1 MSVALPAGRCRF
13 QFCVPHMYFSEGS
26 EMLTYYS
33 IIHQKCAELI
43 LGVGGVLALSSKI
56 PLLSDAAAWYIVH
69 STVTRTPC
77 GCRQQK
83 RSAPS
88 FMHFSHFKMFME
100 KVRSR

>member
-1 MSVALPAGRCRF
+1 
-13 QFCVPHMYFSEGS
+13 MYFSEGS